1 MRRLIIFLIRNRL
14 GLDVGQAF
22 RFANQK
28 SDKDYYFFTKDKLV
42 KMLWVENRYYPV
54 SSHCSLNWILDDNC
68 KIIRSGEYE
77 ESHSGR

>member
-28 SDKDYYFFTKDKLV
+28 SDKNYYFFTKDKLI
-42 KMLWVENRYYPV
+42 KMLWIGSSYYPV
-54 SSHCSLNWILDDNC
+54 PSNCSLNWLLDDDC
-68 KIIRSGEYE
+68 EIVRSGEYE
-77 ESHSGR
+77 ETNSSR